1 MTDDISVNVT
11 TEQPITVS
19 LSSAAVANV
28 RVGGQPFHFQDVRAA
43 SVDYV
48 HVGIVGTS
56 ALQVITVG
64 ITNPDVAR
72 NVSITVTNIDTPS
85 GIVVIAGIN
94 AKGVATTESKT
105 IIPGTTVY
113 GNVAWATISSITI
126 PAGVGVLDTVKVG
139 ISDKLGLG
147 VTIGLATN
155 VIKMKVNNEDK
166 SSEIAGNVDLT
177 YDTVNC
183 AVIDAHADITIWTK
197 ERYV

>member
-1 MTDDISVNVT
+1 MGDTYNISVSE
-11 TEQPITVS
+11 EQPISVS
-19 LSSAAVANV
+19 LTSAVSA

-43 SVDYV
+43 DDDYV
-48 HVGIVGTS
+48 HIGIVGTG
-56 ALQVITVG
+56 ALQVITAG

-72 NVSITVTNIDTPS
+72 NASVTATNIDTPS
-85 GIVVIAGIN
+85 GVVTIVGIN
-94 AKGVATTESKT
+94 SKGVAATESIT
-105 IIPGTTVY
+105 IIPGTTAY
-113 GNVAWATISSITI
+113 GNVAWATISSVTL
-126 PAGVGVLDTVKVG
+126 PAGVSALDTIKIG
-139 ISDKLGLG
+139 ISNKLGLG

-155 VIKMKVNNEDK
+155 IIKMKVNDEDK